1 LETFQSQRAFA
12 SFAILASLLFHIALI
27 WFVLQQTVEGERTP
41 LPFSVELVRPP
52 PSKPVPAPRPVP
64 VKPVLLRKAV
74 QHAAPAPIVHAKPQ
88 IRAQTRSPVPRLTT
102 QQTKAGPPVMHF
114 SAAGADDGLG
124 LDIGTPN
131 GGTGHGSLGDFDD
144 AVKQRILAAKTYPP
158 GMKYVWNECV
168 IEYRVTV
175 DRTGQLLNYSI
186 TGCGNPFLDSAARA
200 AIISASPFPV
210 PPDFGGTQYD
220 VYGSLVYKG

>member
-1 LETFQSQRAFA
+1 
-12 SFAILASLLFHIALI
+12 
-27 WFVLQQTVEGERTP
+27 
-41 LPFSVELVRPP
+41 
-52 PSKPVPAPRPVP
+52 
-64 VKPVLLRKAV
+64 
-74 QHAAPAPIVHAKPQ
+74 
-88 IRAQTRSPVPRLTT
+88 
-102 QQTKAGPPVMHF
+102 MHF

-124 LDIGTPN
+124 LDIGTPS

-175 DRTGQLLNYSI
+175 DHTGQLLNYSI
-186 TGCGNPFLDSAARA
+186 TGCDNPFLESAARA

-220 VYGSLVYKG
+220 VYGTLVYKQR